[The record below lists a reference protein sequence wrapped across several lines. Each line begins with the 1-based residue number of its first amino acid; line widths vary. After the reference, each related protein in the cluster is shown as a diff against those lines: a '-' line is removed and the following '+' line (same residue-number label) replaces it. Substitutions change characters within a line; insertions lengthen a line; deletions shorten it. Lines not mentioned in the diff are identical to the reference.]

1 MPNTSFFYTTP
12 IYEPFGQAL
21 TKRLIHAQQAAFR
34 YGYLMKA
41 WCYCN
46 AYPVQHF
53 HRRVR
58 RVGHLPMLTVKELP
72 E

>member
-1 MPNTSFFYTTP
+1 MPNTSFLYTTP
-12 IYEPFGQAL
+12 IYQPFGLAL
-21 TKRLIHAQQAAFR
+21 TKRMIHAQQAAFR

-41 WCYCN
+41 WCCCN

-58 RVGHLPMLTVKELP
+58 RVGHLPMITVKELP
-72 E
+72 A